1 MTGHVRVVPDQVIT
15 TKTQHRVCLLRR
27 AVIVYALPVDE
38 GVHLVSPPCEGV
50 VGRARA
56 KADTGVYDLVRSI
69 ANPLHV
75 NAVETL
81 AAEVSPSISWIFSR
95 GRRDGYEDAID
106 GTYDFVQ
113 KAVGAPTE
121 PSS

>member
-27 AVIVYALPVDE
+27 AEIVDALPVDE

-56 KADTGVYDLVRSI
+56 KADTGVYDLVRGI

-75 NAVETL
+75 NAVEIIHIH
-81 AAEVSPSISWIFSR
+81 ISF
-95 GRRDGYEDAID
+95 
-106 GTYDFVQ
+106 
-113 KAVGAPTE
+113 
-121 PSS
+121 